1 MFVTEVI
8 MKFVSV
14 RDFRSKSAQVWK
26 NLKSND
32 EMVITSNGR
41 PMALLTSLSD
51 DNLEQT
57 LQTIRKAKAMA
68 AVSSMQLKSLQS
80 GNNKMSLTEIN
91 REIALQRKEKTK

>member
-1 MFVTEVI
+1 MRFVT
-8 MKFVSV
+8 V

-26 NLKSND
+26 RLKSED

-51 DNLEQT
+51 ENLEQT
-57 LQTIRKAKAMA
+57 LKTIRKAKAMA

-80 GNNKMSLTEIN
+80 GNNKMALSDIN
-91 REIALQRKEKTK
+91 REIAHQRKGNAQ

>member
-1 MFVTEVI
+1 MEVS

-26 NLKSND
+26 ILKNDD

-41 PMALLTSLSD
+41 PMALLTSLTD
-51 DNLEQT
+51 ENLEQT
-57 LQTIRKAKAMA
+57 LKTIRKAKAMA

-91 REIALQRKEKTK
+91 REITLQRKDNSK

>member
-1 MFVTEVI
+1 MEVS

-26 NLKSND
+26 ILKNDD

-41 PMALLTSLSD
+41 PMALLTSLTD
-51 DNLEQT
+51 ENLEQT
-57 LQTIRKAKAMA
+57 LKTIRKAKAMA

-91 REIALQRKEKTK
+91 REITLQRKNNSK

>member
-1 MFVTEVI
+1 

-26 NLKSND
+26 NLKNDD

-41 PMALLTSLSD
+41 PMALLTSLTD

-57 LQTIRKAKAMA
+57 LKTIRKAKAMA
-68 AVSSMQLKSLQS
+68 AVSSMQLKSLQL
-80 GNNKMSLTEIN
+80 GNNKMPLTEIN
-91 REIALQRKEKTK
+91 REIALQRKENSK

>member
-1 MFVTEVI
+1 

-26 NLKSND
+26 NLKNDD

-41 PMALLTSLSD
+41 PMALLTSLTD

-57 LQTIRKAKAMA
+57 LKTIRKAKVMA

-80 GNNKMSLTEIN
+80 GNSKMSLTEIN
-91 REIALQRKEKTK
+91 REIALQRKDNSK